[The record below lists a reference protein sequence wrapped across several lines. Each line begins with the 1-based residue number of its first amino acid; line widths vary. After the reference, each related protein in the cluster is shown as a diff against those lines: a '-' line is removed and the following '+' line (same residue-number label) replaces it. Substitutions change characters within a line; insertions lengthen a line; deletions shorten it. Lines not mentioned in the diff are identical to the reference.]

1 MAKYLF
7 KKIFALILFGLAL
20 FLIPIAIPFVILI
33 MIIIYACKMISHSGD
48 YGVSSKEAVFLFFG
62 GLVAFFGAFSVMD
75 EIN

>member
-1 MAKYLF
+1 
-7 KKIFALILFGLAL
+7 
-20 FLIPIAIPFVILI
+20 

-48 YGVSSKEAVFLFFG
+48 YGVSSKEAVFLFLG